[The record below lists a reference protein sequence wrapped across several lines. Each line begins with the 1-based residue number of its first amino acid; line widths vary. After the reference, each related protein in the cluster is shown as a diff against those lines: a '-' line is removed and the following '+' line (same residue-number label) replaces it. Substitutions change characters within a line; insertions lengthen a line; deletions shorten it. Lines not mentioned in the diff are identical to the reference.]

1 MTGAVVTIR
10 MRALDA
16 LQPIIREIESH
27 PERCLII
34 DSVSGASRAWP
45 RHCAVPPGWYRMSLR
60 VKTDCRA
67 A

>member
-1 MTGAVVTIR
+1 MTATVLNIR
-10 MRALDA
+10 QRALDA
-16 LQPIIREIESH
+16 LQPAIREIERH

-45 RHCAVPPGWYRMSLR
+45 RRCAVPPGWYRMSLR